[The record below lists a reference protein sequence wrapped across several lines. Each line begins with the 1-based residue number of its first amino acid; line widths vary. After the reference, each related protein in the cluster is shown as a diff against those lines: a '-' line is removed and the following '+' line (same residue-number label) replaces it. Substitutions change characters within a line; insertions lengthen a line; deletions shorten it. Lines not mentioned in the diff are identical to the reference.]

1 MPPGESLKTLRTV
14 KPASFATA
22 VTATLFAATIAASP
36 AGAEEPPAI
45 EVPLVNQAPEAWG
58 HTFDGIDSIED
69 LPGWAVPDRRDYRNK
84 QVFLTG
90 DAVTFEDGKLIITTA
105 RHCVDNEG
113 DALTDENISEDPC
126 PEGKKTFYTTARVY
140 TPWFEGGEFSTEVTG
155 EIRTPDV
162 RGARSAI
169 WLQNDNEY
177 CTGSGFN
184 RYYGEIDMVEHYTHG
199 GNLPMSPSTVH
210 LGCNQET
217 RKTVG
222 HSQRRTW
229 VYPALTDAEHTW
241 RADIGKRTIAFSL
254 DGAPINQN
262 WRHETLPDISHDEWE
277 DMDQELWDRIMH
289 RPWRL
294 ILNQYV
300 ESAAWAQPAG
310 DEDPFPVRRLI
321 IDSVQVTYP
330 QNTDDTEQPAVPAPT
345 DSSTSADRS
354 GSSVVAQLLGVIGV
368 LGLLAIPLIG
378 WLTQNLQLP
387 ALPGLPDLPTFP
399 GI

>member
-1 MPPGESLKTLRTV
+1 MLKITSRGGL
-14 KPASFATA
+14 AIATTIA
-22 VTATLFAATIAASP
+22 VTATTIAGGN
-36 AGAEEPPAI
+36 AGATEPPAV

-58 HTFDGIDSIED
+58 HTFDGVDSLED
-69 LPGWAVPDRRDYRNK
+69 LPGWAVPDRQDYRNK
-84 QVFLTG
+84 QVFLTR

-105 RHCVDNEG
+105 RHCVDNDG
-113 DALTDENISEDPC
+113 DELTDDNISEDPC

-155 EIRTPDV
+155 EIQTPDV

-177 CTGSGFN
+177 CSGSGFN

-217 RKTVG
+217 RRTVG
-222 HSQRRTW
+222 HSQRRIW

-262 WRHETLPDISHDEWE
+262 WEHETLPDISHDEWE
-277 DMDQELWDRIMH
+277 DMDQELWDRIMN

-321 IDSVQVTYP
+321 IDSVEVTYP
-330 QNTDDTEQPAVPAPT
+330 QSPEVPEEPGESGETEQPAVPGT
-345 DSSTSADRS
+345 T
-354 GSSVVAQLLGVIGV
+354 GSSVQSKLSGTSLLGQILATIGV
-368 LGLLAIPLIG
+368 LGLLAVPLIG
-378 WLTQNLQLP
+378 WLAQNWQLP
-387 ALPGLPDLPTFP
+387 ALPGIPALSSR
-399 GI
+399 